1 MKKSENYQFNLPELA
16 DQYDLEHW
24 NGNTRLLDTLLK
36 AVDDRIKALD
46 DLLEEKSIFF
56 VSTGDVIAFAGTSD
70 KVPNGW
76 LLCNGQ
82 EYLATDYP
90 DLFDVIGRTYGGN
103 ATLGSFKV
111 PDYREVALVGTGQ
124 NSTNSIATHD
134 TYTLGQF
141 KDDQIQNI
149 TGWITTDGHGGGP
162 VIFDAQGAFSVINPG
177 NSSFAGAPGNTST
190 RYGADFNASRVARAG
205 TTTRG
210 KRMGTNYIIKY

>member
-90 DLFDVIGRTYGGN
+90 DLFNVIGRTYGGN
-103 ATLGSFKV
+103 EDLGSFKV
-111 PDYREVALVGTGQ
+111 PDYREVALVGTG
-124 NSTNSIATHD
+124 TNNTHSIENHD
-134 TYTLGQF
+134 VYTLGQF
-141 KDDQIQNI
+141 KDDAVQQHRHQYEHLDR
-149 TGWITTDGHGGGP
+149 GQG
-162 VIFDAQGAFSVINPG
+162 DARGS
-177 NSSFAGAPGNTST
+177 
-190 RYGADFNASRVARAG
+190 AG
-205 TTTRG
+205 TDLVRYSSTTEIQGGRWADVTRG
-210 KRMGTNYIIKY
+210 KRIGTNYIIKY

>member
-56 VSTGDVIAFAGTSD
+56 VNTGDVIAFAGPWE
-70 KVPNGW
+70 KRPKGW
-76 LLCNGQ
+76 LLCDGQ
-82 EYLATDYP
+82 EYLAKDYP
-90 DLFDVIGRTYGGN
+90 DLFNVIGRTYGGN

-111 PDYREVALVGTGQ
+111 PDYRECALVGAGQ
-124 NSTNSIATHD
+124 NSTNSIANHD
-134 TYTLGQF
+134 TYAQGQF

-149 TGWITTDGHGGGP
+149 TGWITTDAYGGGS
-162 VIFDAQGAFSVINPG
+162 VISTAGGAFSCVNPT
-177 NSSFAGAPGNTST
+177 NSSFAGVPGKVDT
-190 RYGADFNASRVARAG
+190 RYAADFDARRVARAG

-210 KRMGTNYIIKY
+210 KRVGVIYIIKY